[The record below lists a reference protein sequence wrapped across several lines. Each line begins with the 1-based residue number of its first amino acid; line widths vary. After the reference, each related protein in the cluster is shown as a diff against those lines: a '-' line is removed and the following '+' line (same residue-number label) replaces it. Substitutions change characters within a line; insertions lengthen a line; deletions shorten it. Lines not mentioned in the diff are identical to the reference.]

1 MRVYYARLLV
11 AGLVCVPLLAGV
23 WLSIRM
29 AAADAAFRRGT
40 SADVARAMELTP
52 HNTEYLLTRAI
63 QLDYD
68 GSDSTALLQRAA
80 DLNPLSSTP
89 RIRLGLAAEVRGDAA
104 LAEKWLL
111 AAARV
116 DRQFEA
122 RWTLANFY
130 YRQDHMPEFWRW
142 MRQALRVSYGDR
154 TPAFDL
160 CWRAST
166 DPAEILDRAIPDEH
180 GVVAAYLGYLLAG
193 AATEPNKMAAV
204 GPVALKLTAMGEGN
218 DRPALFAACDALIN
232 AGNAEGARAL
242 WRAMGFP
249 KLAGVVHPDFEVPQ
263 VGHGFDWRMTE
274 APGIVHTDLDQ
285 PRTMHRVALNSR
297 QPESCELLRQIL
309 SLEPQTAYT
318 LYWEAR
324 TNGLASPT
332 GIEWR
337 IAGSSGTIPAGS
349 EVASGE
355 LAFTAASDLVP
366 LTLNYER
373 PSGEP
378 RAEGSVELWHV
389 RVERR

>member
-1 MRVYYARLLV
+1 MRVYYVRLIG
-11 AGLVCVPLLAGV
+11 AALVCVPLLAGA

-29 AAADAAFRRGT
+29 AAADAAFRLRT
-40 SADVARAMELTP
+40 SESVAKAVELTP
-52 HNTEYLLTRAI
+52 RNTEYLLTRAL
-63 QLDYD
+63 QLDYA
-68 GSDSTALLQRAA
+68 GSDSTAMLQRAA
-80 DLNPLSSTP
+80 DLNPLSSAP
-89 RIRLGLAAEVRGDAA
+89 RIRLGLAAEVRGDPA

-130 YRQDHMPEFWRW
+130 YRQDHVPEFWRW

-166 DPAEILDRAIPDEH
+166 DPTEILDRAIPDEH

-193 AATEPNKMAAV
+193 AASEPNKMAAV

-232 AGNAEGARAL
+232 AGNAEAARAL

-249 KLAGVVHPDFEVPQ
+249 KLDGVVHPDFEVPQ

-274 APGIVHTDLDQ
+274 VPGIVQTDLDQ
-285 PRTMHRVALNSR
+285 PRAMHRVALNSR
-297 QPESCELLRQIL
+297 QPQSCELLRQVL

-318 LYWEAR
+318 LHWEAR
-324 TNGLASPT
+324 TNGIGSPT

-337 IAGSSGTIPAGS
+337 ISGASAAIPAGS
-349 EVASGE
+349 EAASGE
-355 LAFTAASDLVP
+355 LDFTAASDLVP
-366 LTLNYER
+366 LSLNYDR
-373 PSGEP
+373 PPGEP